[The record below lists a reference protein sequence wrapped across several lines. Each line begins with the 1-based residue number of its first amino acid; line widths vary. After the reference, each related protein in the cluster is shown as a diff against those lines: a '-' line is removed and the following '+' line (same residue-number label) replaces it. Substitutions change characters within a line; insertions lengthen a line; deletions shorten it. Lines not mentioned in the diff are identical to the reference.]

1 MPTRKE
7 ADIDK
12 DNTYRNMS
20 TGIKTDTLMLSI
32 SQTPTFLTTR
42 LSRSTHPPTIDVET
56 KSQPELAKSTAVHIE
71 RAKQQITAASKT
83 LEPPNTPSP
92 NTTRQLFPSIPP
104 SIAAAMPDTPSS
116 NNNTNTATNPP
127 KFKNSKVPAAPNSQV
142 ESDAETLFNA
152 LKQLEKAKMG
162 PWGTQG
168 CGRATDSSR

>member
-1 MPTRKE
+1 
-7 ADIDK
+7 
-12 DNTYRNMS
+12 
-20 TGIKTDTLMLSI
+20 
-32 SQTPTFLTTR
+32 
-42 LSRSTHPPTIDVET
+42 
-56 KSQPELAKSTAVHIE
+56 
-71 RAKQQITAASKT
+71 
-83 LEPPNTPSP
+83 
-92 NTTRQLFPSIPP
+92 
-104 SIAAAMPDTPSS
+104 MPDTPSS